1 MAQRPARRASARART
16 KPVAKRNMR
25 KKTAA
30 ARIRIDGRRLSRRVE
45 FTPRMTDYIRHRY
58 EDVGDSPEV
67 ISRSMGVAKAT
78 IQRLI
83 KEQQWTR
90 AEQGPRDLS
99 RAEQLAMQVRALA
112 RGRHPEVLAEG
123 EPRRMTEIDGGA
135 VPFRG
140 AGFARAPQGDG
151 EGAAAQT
158 GGGEEAVDA
167 APVDIEREI
176 ERLLRLVSEEIG
188 VYENLRATLKNE
200 PQPQREALKTAHNI
214 ASLTATLDDLRR
226 MRAANKEPLH
236 HDAYDDIPTDIDAR
250 RDELARRIE
259 AFLESRTDEECGLG
273 PDAG

>member
-1 MAQRPARRASARART
+1 MAQRPAGRAPARART
-16 KPVAKRNMR
+16 KPVAKR
-25 KKTAA
+25 KKTTA
-30 ARIRIDGRRLSRRVE
+30 ARIKIDGRRLSRRVE
-45 FTPRMTDYIRHRY
+45 FTPRMTDHIRHRY

-67 ISRSMGVAKAT
+67 ISRSVGVAKAT

-112 RGRHPEVLAEG
+112 KGPTDPSPPV
-123 EPRRMTEIDGGA
+123 
-135 VPFRG
+135 
-140 AGFARAPQGDG
+140 
-151 EGAAAQT
+151 AAQT
-158 GGGEEAVDA
+158 GGGEEVVDA

-176 ERLLRLVSEEIG
+176 ERLLRLVSDEIG

-236 HDAYDDIPTDIDAR
+236 HDAYDDIPADIDAF
-250 RDELARRIE
+250 RDELARQIE
-259 AFLESRTDEECGLG
+259 AFMESRTDEECGLSNAA
-273 PDAG
+273 PECDKSEA